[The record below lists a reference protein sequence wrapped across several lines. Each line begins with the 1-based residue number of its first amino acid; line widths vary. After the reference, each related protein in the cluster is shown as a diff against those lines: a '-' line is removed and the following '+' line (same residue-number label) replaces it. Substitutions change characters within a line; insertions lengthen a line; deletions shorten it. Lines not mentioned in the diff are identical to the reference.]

1 MLKRK
6 KDDNRQ
12 RGRGKEYIRERERE
26 KEREKGCVWRKK
38 RMSMR
43 EEREIER

>member
-26 KEREKGCVWRKK
+26 REKGCVWRKK
-38 RMSMR
+38 RMSVR
-43 EEREIER
+43 EEREKER